1 MKQAPENPARRAN
14 LREVAALAGVSL
26 STASRV
32 LSGSYP
38 ISGATREKV
47 VGAMRELGYSESRT
61 RRREATRTIGV
72 IVPDVRSSLVSGVT
86 AGIDAAA
93 AENGRICTIFP
104 TEGDLDRERDIVRL
118 AARQR
123 ELDAL
128 VFVGGMQRV
137 DDYSE
142 RLGDYLTMLEDV
154 DARLVLCA
162 RPGDTGTHPA
172 ALRVGY
178 DNEGGAFAIASYLT
192 SKGHR
197 RIAWVGGYRNQSTTE
212 GRVLGVRR
220 ALASHGLELEAVYTD
235 EFQPNVNRRVRPVD
249 LTYANTRRLLEEHPE
264 VTGIVANSDF
274 HAVEVVRALHD
285 AGVDVPGDISVVG
298 YDDNEV
304 ALQVRPNLTTVHL
317 PVFDLGWEAARLAV
331 EKPLPGMP
339 GSTIELGT
347 HVVVRDSVAPP
358 RA

>member
-1 MKQAPENPARRAN
+1 MNAVPENPARRAN

-32 LSGSYP
+32 LSGTYP
-38 ISGATREKV
+38 IAGPTRERV
-47 VGAMRELGYSESRT
+47 VGAMRELGYSESRA

-93 AENGRICTIFP
+93 AQNGRICTIFP

-128 VFVGGMQRV
+128 VFVGGMQLV
-137 DDYSE
+137 DDYRE
-142 RLGDYLTMLEDV
+142 RLDDYLTMLGEV
-154 DARLVLCA
+154 NAGLVLCA
-162 RPGDTGTHPA
+162 RPGDTGMHDG
-172 ALRVGY
+172 ALSVGY
-178 DNEGGAFAIASYLT
+178 DNEGGAFAVASFLA

-197 RIAWVGGYRNQSTTE
+197 RIAWAGGVRNHSTTE
-212 GRVLGVRR
+212 GRLRGVRR
-220 ALASHGLELEAVYTD
+220 ALAAHGLELEAVYTD
-235 EFQPNVNRRVRPVD
+235 VFTASSSRRIRNID
-249 LTYANTRRLLEEHPE
+249 ATYANTRRLLEEHPD

-285 AGVDVPGDISVVG
+285 AGVDVPGEMSVVG

-331 EKPLPGMP
+331 EKPQPGMP
-339 GSTIELGT
+339 GSVVELGT
-347 HVVVRDSVAPP
+347 HIIVRDSVAAP

>member
-1 MKQAPENPARRAN
+1 MKPVPENPARRAN

-32 LSGSYP
+32 LSGTYP
-38 ISGATREKV
+38 ISGATRERV
-47 VGAMRELGYSESRT
+47 VGAMRELGYSESRG

-93 AENGRICTIFP
+93 AQNGRICTIFP

-128 VFVGGMQRV
+128 VFVGGMQQV
-137 DDYSE
+137 DDYVE
-142 RLGDYLTMLEDV
+142 RLDDYLTMLGEV
-154 DARLVLCA
+154 EAGLVLCA
-162 RPGDTGTHPA
+162 RPGTTGVHPGT
-172 ALRVGY
+172 LSVGY
-178 DNEGGAFAIASYLT
+178 DNEGGAFAAASYLA

-197 RIAWVGGYRNQSTTE
+197 RIAWVGGFQNHSTTE
-212 GRVLGVRR
+212 GRLRGVRR
-220 ALASHGLELEAVYTD
+220 ALAAHGLDLEATYT
-235 EFQPNVNRRVRPVD
+235 ETVSAGSSRRIRPVD
-249 LTYANTRRLLEEHPE
+249 ATYANTRRLLEEHPG

-285 AGVDVPGDISVVG
+285 AGVVVPDDISVVG

-331 EKPLPGMP
+331 ERPLPGMP
-339 GSTIELGT
+339 GSLVELGT
-347 HVVVRDSVAPP
+347 HVVVRDSVAAP

>member
-1 MKQAPENPARRAN
+1 MNEAAAENPARRAN

-47 VGAMRELGYSESRT
+47 VEAMRELGYSESRT

-72 IVPDVRSSLVSGVT
+72 IVSDVRSSLVSGVT

-128 VFVGGMQRV
+128 VFVGGMQRT
-137 DDYSE
+137 DDYAG
-142 RLGDYLTMLEDV
+142 RIGDYLTMLGEV

-162 RPGDTGTHPA
+162 RPGIGAHPGT
-172 ALRVGY
+172 LDVGY
-178 DNEGGAFAIASYLT
+178 DNEGGAFAIASYLA

-197 RIAWVGGYRNQSTTE
+197 RIAWVGGQRNHSTTE
-212 GRVLGVRR
+212 GRLRGVRR
-220 ALASHGLELEAVYTD
+220 ALGTLGLELEVAYTE
-235 EFQPNVNRRVRPVD
+235 EFQPSSSRRIRITDP
-249 LTYANTRRLLEEHPE
+249 TYSNTRRLLEEHPE
-264 VTGIVANSDF
+264 VTGVVTNSDF

-331 EKPLPGMP
+331 EKPLAGMP
-339 GSTIELGT
+339 GSSVELGT

>member
-1 MKQAPENPARRAN
+1 MKPVPENPARRAN

-32 LSGSYP
+32 LSGTYP
-38 ISGATREKV
+38 IAGPTREKV
-47 VGAMRELGYSESRT
+47 VEAMRELGYSESRG

-93 AENGRICTIFP
+93 AQNGRICTIFP
-104 TEGDLDRERDIVRL
+104 TEGDLERERDIVRL

-128 VFVGGMQRV
+128 VFVGGVQQS
-137 DDYSE
+137 DGYSE
-142 RLGDYLTMLEDV
+142 RLDDYLTMLGDV
-154 DARLVLCA
+154 DAGLVLCA
-162 RPGDTGTHPA
+162 RPGDAGTHPG
-172 ALRVGY
+172 ALSVGY
-178 DNEGGAFAIASYLT
+178 DNEGGAFAVAGYLA

-197 RIAWVGGYRNQSTTE
+197 RIAWVGGFRDYSTTE
-212 GRVLGVRR
+212 GRLQGVRR
-220 ALASHGLELEAVYTD
+220 ALAAHGIELEAVYT
-235 EFQPNVNRRVRPVD
+235 ETFAPSGSRRVRNID
-249 LTYANTRRLLEEHPE
+249 ATYANTRRLLEEHPY

-285 AGVDVPGDISVVG
+285 AGVAVPGDVSVVG

-331 EKPLPGMP
+331 ERPLPGMP
-339 GSTIELGT
+339 GSVIELGT

-358 RA
+358 RS

>member
-1 MKQAPENPARRAN
+1 MKAAPKNPARRAN

-32 LSGSYP
+32 LSGTYP

-47 VGAMRELGYSESRT
+47 VGAMRELGYSESRA

-72 IVPDVRSSLVSGVT
+72 VVTDVRSSLVSGVT

-93 AENGRICTIFP
+93 AENGRICMIYP
-104 TEGDLDRERDIVRL
+104 TEGDFDRERDIVRL

-128 VFVGGMQRV
+128 VFVGGRQLV
-137 DDYSE
+137 DDYPD
-142 RLGDYLTMLEDV
+142 RLGDYLTMLGEV

-162 RPGDTGTHPA
+162 RPGEAGA
-172 ALRVGY
+172 ELGALSVGY
-178 DNEGGAFAIASYLT
+178 DNEGGAFAVASYLA
-192 SKGHR
+192 SRGHR
-197 RIAWVGGYRNQSTTE
+197 RIAWVGGFRNHSTTE
-212 GRVLGVRR
+212 GRVLGVQR
-220 ALASHGLELEAVYTD
+220 ALAAHGLELEVAYRESV
-235 EFQPNVNRRVRPVD
+235 QPNSSRRIRTID
-249 LTYANTRRLLEEHPE
+249 QTYANTRRLLEEHPD

-285 AGVDVPGDISVVG
+285 AGVDVPNDISVVG

-304 ALQVRPNLTTVHL
+304 AVQIRPNLTTVHL

-339 GSTIELGT
+339 GSVVELGT